1 MSDTASLQVLH
12 TQIDLDSWHA
22 GEPGT
27 VAFVP
32 TMGALHA
39 GHLALAR
46 RARDLADRVIV
57 SIFVNP
63 LQFGAG
69 EDFDSYPRTLDAD
82 AAALRDVADAVF
94 APAVADVYPDGDP
107 RGVPRYAAGP
117 VGETFE
123 GASRP
128 GHFDGMLTVVARLLD
143 MVKPD
148 VAVFGQ
154 KDAQQVF
161 LVRRLIAEHFA
172 TVSLEVVPTVREAD
186 GLAMSSRNRYLSA
199 EERSHA
205 LVLSRALALASADP
219 TTALA
224 QMRALIEAE
233 PDVNIS
239 YVDAVDASTFR
250 SVAPFAP
257 EAPVAPDARGVDRVA
272 PGTTLTYIVAAL
284 VGSTRLLDTVDVTT

>member
-1 MSDTASLQVLH
+1 MSDTACLQVLH

-39 GHLALAR
+39 GHLALVR

-63 LQFGAG
+63 LQFSAG

-82 AAALRDVADAVF
+82 VAALRDVADAVF
-94 APAVADVYPDGDP
+94 APAISDVYPDGDP
-107 RGVPRYAAGP
+107 RGVPQFTAGP

-123 GASRP
+123 GVSRP

-161 LVRRLIAEHFA
+161 LVRHLIDEHFD

-205 LVLSRALALASADP
+205 LVLSRALRLASTDP

-233 PDVNIS
+233 PEVNIS

-250 SVAPFAP
+250 SVAP
-257 EAPVAPDARGVDRVA
+257 VDRGVDRVA

-284 VGSTRLLDTVDVTT
+284 VGTTRLLDTVDVTT